1 MKTRKKRVLL
11 LTAARVTLVLL
22 KIIAGYRTIK
32 IWQQLGMYATV
43 AAGLALLV
51 IVPGCLSQRSGKVKT
66 VYNTDTAFLT
76 DIVQKAVATGTV
88 APRKQIEVKAQVSG
102 IIEKVY
108 VTAGQPVKA
117 GQLLAKIRLTPDAVN
132 LSKAES
138 ELQKARISYSNAKI
152 EKERFEQLFKEK
164 VVAEKEYHEYLL
176 NFNKANAD
184 LEEAQNTL
192 QLVKVGA
199 SAQSGIAANEVRST
213 VNGILLDVPAK
224 EGNFVIERNTF
235 NEGTTVAT
243 IADMNDMI
251 FTGKVEEADVNR
263 LKPGMDLAITVRA
276 TEERTYHAQLEFISP
291 NGVKEEGAT
300 TFEVRAAIKLDST
313 QFLRAGYSATADIV
327 LEKLNNVLAVRE
339 SVVRFEKEKPY
350 VEVEVQPQTFEKRY
364 VQLGLSDEINIQ
376 VLGGLKATDRLK
388 AVF

>member
-1 MKTRKKRVLL
+1 M
-11 LTAARVTLVLL
+11 
-22 KIIAGYRTIK
+22 IISYRR
-32 IWQQLGMYATV
+32 TV
-43 AAGLALLV
+43 
-51 IVPGCLSQRSGKVKT
+51 
-66 VYNTDTAFLT
+66 
-76 DIVQKAVATGTV
+76 
-88 APRKQIEVKAQVSG
+88 
-102 IIEKVY
+102 
-108 VTAGQPVKA
+108 
-117 GQLLAKIRLTPDAVN
+117 
-132 LSKAES
+132 S
-138 ELQKARISYSNAKI
+138 ELQKARITYNNAKI

-176 NFNKANAD
+176 SFNKANAD
-184 LEEAQNTL
+184 LEEAENTL

-213 VNGILLDVPAK
+213 VDGVLLDVPAK

-235 NEGTTVAT
+235 NEGTTIAT

-276 TEERTYHAQLEFISP
+276 TEEKTYHARLEFISP

-300 TFEVRAAIKLDST
+300 TFEVRAAITLDST

-327 LEKLNNVLAVRE
+327 LEKRDNVLCVRE
-339 SVVRFEKEKPY
+339 SVVRFEQEKPY

-376 VLGGLKATDRLK
+376 VLSGVKPNDRLK